1 MVTGFTQV
9 VQVEGVE
16 MMFERCLFCRA
27 DLGDNSVVE
36 TFSAAG
42 QIAYDPI
49 RGRLWAVCPRCG
61 RWSLAPI
68 ESRWEVLEALERLT
82 RDNARLLG
90 QTENVGLFVNGDVR
104 IVRVGHARLREEA
117 WWRYTRE
124 VGRRRLQARRIIG
137 RGKVTEAMVTLLL
150 VGFPIWGIRSPEVW
164 IDRARK
170 KKFGRYA
177 WQGVATCE
185 RCGRSDQAIELGGHV
200 LLQSHP
206 DTPDELTLSGYCRH
220 CNRKE
225 AAKFAI
231 PSMLSE
237 FVLRRSLAYDNFTG
251 VSDEVLDEAVQ
262 YIEGEDT
269 AMQFTRRMTQ
279 NEISVRSLPTE
290 YRVALEIA
298 VNEKHERELLSL
310 ELDALDAR
318 WRREEEIAAIVD
330 RELTPGP
337 AS

>member
-1 MVTGFTQV
+1 
-9 VQVEGVE
+9 

-36 TFSAAG
+36 LFSGAG
-42 QIAYDPI
+42 QVAYDPI
-49 RGRLWAVCPRCG
+49 RGRLWAVCQRCG
-61 RWSLAPI
+61 RWSLVPI
-68 ESRWEVLEALERLT
+68 ESRWEVLETLEQLT
-82 RDNARLLG
+82 RDNARLVG
-90 QTENVGLFVNGDVR
+90 QTENVGLYEHGDVR
-104 IVRVGHARLREEA
+104 VVRVGHARLREEA

-124 VGRRRLQARRIIG
+124 VGRRRLQARRIVG

-177 WQGVATCE
+177 WQGTAICE
-185 RCGRSDQAIELGGHV
+185 QCGRSDQAIELGGDV

-206 DTPDELTLSGYCRH
+206 DRPDDLRLSGYCPH
-220 CNRKE
+220 CDRKE
-225 AAKFAI
+225 TARFTL
-231 PSMLSE
+231 PSTHSE
-237 FVLRRSLAYDNFTG
+237 FVLRRTLAYDNFTG
-251 VSDEVLDEAVQ
+251 VSDDVLDDAVR

-269 AMQFTRRMTQ
+269 ATQFTRNITQ
-279 NEISVRSLPTE
+279 NEISVRNLATG

-298 VNEKHERELLSL
+298 VNEKHERALLSL

-330 RELTPGP
+330 RELTPP
-337 AS
+337 PRKRT